1 MKKECSCRRKTVWVQ
16 KDAGWELKNNAFIHQ
31 KLQISECFHNY
42 AVVTPESA
50 SFSEYSDYDAH
61 GSSGDGRR
69 FRGNR
74 GMYDFCNYRV
84 SDAAFPVPLCSL
96 CPRHRLR

>member
-50 SFSEYSDYDAH
+50 AFSEYSDYDAH
-61 GSSGDGRR
+61 GASGDGRR

-84 SDAAFPVPLCSL
+84 SDAAFPVLDL
-96 CPRHRLR
+96 